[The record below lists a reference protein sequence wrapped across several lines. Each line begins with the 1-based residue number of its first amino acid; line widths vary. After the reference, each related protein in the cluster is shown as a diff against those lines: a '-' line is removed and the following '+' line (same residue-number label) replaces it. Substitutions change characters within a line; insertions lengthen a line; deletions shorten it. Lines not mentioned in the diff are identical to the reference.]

1 MHHQGWS
8 EGAPTLN
15 NKDTAATQEIPKSV
29 EATSLGREGD
39 CEYGPDL
46 SLGKAKFFTAYIIK
60 LI

>member
-1 MHHQGWS
+1 M
-8 EGAPTLN
+8 N